1 MSSRL
6 GLKLVAGLE
15 AAKGAVVLAAGVG
28 LFRLVH
34 HDVQAAAESFVR
46 HMHLN
51 PASHY
56 PRVFID
62 AVTMLDD
69 SRLRMLAIGA
79 LAYAAVRLAEAYGL
93 WTDRPW
99 AEWFGALSGSI
110 YVPIE
115 IYKLFERLTWTRFG
129 FLAFNSVIVGY
140 LAFVLARR
148 RVERRKAAGRDGPGP
163 GPGAATPSSPG

>member
-1 MSSRL
+1 MASRV

-15 AAKGAVVLAAGVG
+15 ATKGAVVLAAGVG

-34 HDVQAAAESFVR
+34 HDVQTAAEHFVR

-56 PRVFID
+56 PSVFID
-62 AVTMLDD
+62 AMTWLDD
-69 SRLRMLAIGA
+69 SRLRMLALGA
-79 LAYAAVRLAEAYGL
+79 LCYATVRLAEAYGL

-99 AEWFGALSGSI
+99 AEWFGALSGGI

-115 IYKLFERLTWTRFG
+115 VYKLFEKLTWTRFG
-129 FLAFNSVIVGY
+129 FLAFNAVIVGY
-140 LAFVLARR
+140 LSWVLVRRREERR
-148 RVERRKAAGRDGPGP
+148 RVAEAAAGGPDPAAPPGP
-163 GPGAATPSSPG
+163 G

>member
-1 MSSRL
+1 M

-15 AAKGAVVLAAGVG
+15 AAKGAIVLAAGVG

-34 HDVQAAAESFVR
+34 HDVQAAAEHFVR

-62 AVTMLDD
+62 AVTALDD
-69 SRLRMLAIGA
+69 SRLRMLALGA
-79 LAYAAVRLAEAYGL
+79 LAYAAVRVAEAYGL
-93 WTDRPW
+93 WTDRRW
-99 AEWFGALSGSI
+99 AEWFGVLSGSI

-115 IYKLFERLTWTRFG
+115 VYKLFERVTWTRFG
-129 FLAFNSVIVGY
+129 FLAFNCVIVGY
-140 LAFVLARR
+140 LAFVLVRKRAEARAR
-148 RVERRKAAGRDGPGP
+148 TTTRGGRGVAAEPGT
-163 GPGAATPSSPG
+163 G

>member
-1 MSSRL
+1 MSSRM

-15 AAKGAVVLAAGVG
+15 AAKGAVVLTAGVG

-62 AVTMLDD
+62 AMTMLDD
-69 SRLRMLAIGA
+69 SRLRMLALGA
-79 LAYAAVRLAEAYGL
+79 LAYATVRLAEAYGL
-93 WTDRPW
+93 WTDRSW
-99 AEWFGALSGSI
+99 AEWFGALSGGI

-115 IYKLFERLTWTRFG
+115 IYKLFEKLTWTRFG
-129 FLAFNSVIVGY
+129 FLAFNAVIVGY
-140 LAFVLARR
+140 LSWVLARR
-148 RVERRKAAGRDGPGP
+148 QADMRRRVAVGGDRGEAAPTRPG
-163 GPGAATPSSPG
+163 